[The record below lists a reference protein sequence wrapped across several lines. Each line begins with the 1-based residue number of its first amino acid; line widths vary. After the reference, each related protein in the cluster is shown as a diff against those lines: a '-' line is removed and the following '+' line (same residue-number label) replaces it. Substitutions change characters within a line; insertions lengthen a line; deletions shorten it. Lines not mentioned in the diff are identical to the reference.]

1 MMNYPYFK
9 ESESAAY
16 VYGTDPRSVIPLIAA
31 RYMGA
36 NPEMPFVWRA
46 FDETGIAAN
55 EQGQYIFNFGERF
68 PDAPEGSY
76 AYAAGELYC
85 PEAKGSNFTVGCMG
99 PVRIYLNGACVFTS
113 GGPMEGN
120 PAQRVVFHTE
130 LKAGFNRFVVRC
142 ECTSIG
148 FGCLM
153 ANAMPQWEPC
163 NYVLPFPSR
172 SGEAGW
178 LYTAPLADGAL
189 AEREEIWG
197 DNETACGTGFFPKAV
212 RRHADFTGAEG
223 VYYLLT
229 GLELPVSG
237 TVEFTCAGNFWV
249 DRVPGEPV
257 MELARGRHE
266 ILARIEACVP
276 PAEAVEAVLPGAGR
290 AGFVPAFPVK
300 GETGAYLLLGPFGAD
315 CAYTPDELC
324 DFTRTFAGSEG
335 ETYWRTAY
343 ENLVIRPYA
352 ESALFGRWTYPLGVT
367 LYGLLRAGQW
377 LRRGEYCEYVR
388 RHVAQVVDIHS
399 YALYDKQ
406 KYGFPGVNQQA
417 AWLDALDDCGSFGS
431 LMLECSLSYPNPR
444 AREVADRIAAYICNE
459 QPRVDDGAFKR
470 RDESMWADDMYMS
483 VPFLTRYAVL
493 SGDERFFDEA
503 AEQLLLFKKHLFMPE
518 KKIMAHMKSLRH
530 GKKNEIPWCR
540 GNGWVM
546 FSLSELLEKLPR
558 THEKRGALLDFYNEL
573 TQGYLA
579 LQDACGLWHQ
589 ILDDPE
595 SYLESSAT
603 AMFICAFARGIVA
616 GYLAPSLRGAAIEA
630 VQRAWEG
637 LARYIIDRGG
647 NIYGICRGSSFSF
660 SRHYYRGLSWNYN
673 DTHGTGIIMLA
684 GVELVK
690 MQESLK

>member
-1 MMNYPYFK
+1 MTYPYFK
-9 ESESAAY
+9 ECDSAAY
-16 VYGTDPRSVIPLIAA
+16 VYGTDPHDVLPLIAA

-36 NPEMPFVWRA
+36 NPEMPFVLRA

-55 EQGQYIFNFGERF
+55 TRGQYIFNFGERY

-85 PEAKGSNFTVGCMG
+85 PDAKGSNFTVGCMG
-99 PVRIYLNGACVFTS
+99 PVKIYLNGDCVFTS

-120 PAQRVVFHTE
+120 PGQRVAFHTE

-148 FGCLM
+148 FGCLL

-163 NYVLPFPSR
+163 NYVLPFAAR
-172 SGEAGW
+172 AGEAGW
-178 LYTAPLADGAL
+178 LYTAPLADGTL
-189 AEREEIWG
+189 AEDAAVWG
-197 DNETACGTGFFPKAV
+197 DEEDACGVEFFPKAA
-212 RRHADFTGAEG
+212 REYADFSDQSG
-223 VYYLLT
+223 VYYLYTSLN
-229 GLELPVSG
+229 LPVSG
-237 TVEFTCAGNFWV
+237 KVEFTTPGTLFV
-249 DRVPGEPV
+249 DRAPGEAA
-257 MELARGRHE
+257 MELARGTHE
-266 ILARIEACVP
+266 ILVRVP
-276 PAEAVEAVLPGAGR
+276 TSVLPADALDALLPGAEK
-290 AGFVPAFPVK
+290 AAFALPRPVK
-300 GETGAYLLLGPFGAD
+300 GACGVYLLLGPMD
-315 CAYTPDELC
+315 ESCALDPDELC
-324 DFTRTFAGSEG
+324 DFSRTFSGTQG
-335 ETYWRTAY
+335 ETYWRTACK
-343 ENLVIRPYA
+343 NVVVRPYV

-367 LYGLLRAGQW
+367 LYGLLRSGQW
-377 LRRGEYCEYVR
+377 LGREEYCEYVR
-388 RHVAQVVDIHS
+388 RHVGQVVGIHG
-399 YALYDKQ
+399 YALYDKE

-431 LMLECSLSYPNPR
+431 LMLECNLAYPHPR
-444 AREVADRIAAYICNE
+444 ARAIADKIAAYIRDE
-459 QPRVDDGAFKR
+459 QPRVEDGAFKR

-483 VPFLTRYAVL
+483 VPFLARYAEL

-503 AEQLLLFKKHLFMPE
+503 ARQLLLYKEHLFMPE

-546 FSLSELLEKLPR
+546 FSLSELLAKLPK
-558 THEKRGALLDFYNEL
+558 THEKRGQLIDFYNEL
-573 TQGYLA
+573 TRGYLA
-579 LQDACGLWHQ
+579 LQDECGLWHQ

-603 AMFICAFARGIVA
+603 AMFICAFTRGVVA
-616 GYLAPSLRGAAIEA
+616 GYIAPSLRDAAIA
-630 VQRAWEG
+630 ASQRAWEG

-690 MQESLK
+690 MHDALK